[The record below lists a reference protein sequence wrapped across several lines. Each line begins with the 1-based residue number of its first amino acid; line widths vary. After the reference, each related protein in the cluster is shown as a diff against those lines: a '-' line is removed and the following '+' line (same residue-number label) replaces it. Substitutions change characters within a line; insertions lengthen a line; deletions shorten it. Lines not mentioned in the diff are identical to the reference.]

1 MPPGIDV
8 VRVATPAEFVIA
20 VPSGVSSSKFPFA
33 FASRTNVTVWP
44 ALQAPETVA
53 WRPTDVLGKYPVP
66 VKRIPSGAGV
76 MSVGRIAVRKGLDDV
91 VALGARRPEL
101 VIDVVGSHSL
111 WSDYRGLFA
120 STSDNVRLLGHRPR
134 EAIYELLGHHAVL
147 VQLSRYEPFGLTV
160 IEALATGTPVVVTP
174 AVGSSEGLDPMVCRV
189 VAPGDIDALSV
200 AVMEMTQRSSSPAIR
215 EAARREAEKFTPER
229 VAGVLEAALVSVVV

>member
-1 MPPGIDV
+1 MTVVPTAPVQFAESGTETSTSATVPPASDV

-134 EAIYELLGHHAVL
+134 EAIYELL
-147 VQLSRYEPFGLTV
+147 
-160 IEALATGTPVVVTP
+160 
-174 AVGSSEGLDPMVCRV
+174 
-189 VAPGDIDALSV
+189 
-200 AVMEMTQRSSSPAIR
+200 
-215 EAARREAEKFTPER
+215 EAATDRCQDVANVIDFFASPESNFITGQIIP
-229 VAGVLEAALVSVVV
+229 VEGGLLQHQ